1 MTQKESPEPGHFS
14 QGDPAGAQE
23 RADSM
28 VHHSDRACAPTCPRD
43 PVIQRK
49 RELAN
54 SPSLVPQLRTLR
66 RLGYPGPVCSQLHA
80 IELLAYLQGGGGRHE

>member
-1 MTQKESPEPGHFS
+1 MIL
-14 QGDPAGAQE
+14 
-23 RADSM
+23 
-28 VHHSDRACAPTCPRD
+28 SDRDRSCLPACPRD
-43 PVIQRK
+43 PVILRK

-54 SPSLVPQLRTLR
+54 APPLAAQLRTLQ